1 MIRFILTATLFT
13 TVAFA
18 QEVNQ
23 TLFGVYYSTDNRFE
37 RYSTMILSKDY
48 HFIYKSG
55 LGGCQVEV
63 IGTWTIKDEKIWF
76 TNDKKFLGNDTIRYP
91 DLSLTTWT
99 IKRRGIRPDELVDSG
114 CVKEHGLFKKR

>member
-1 MIRFILTATLFT
+1 
-13 TVAFA
+13 
-18 QEVNQ
+18 
-23 TLFGVYYSTDNRFE
+23 
-37 RYSTMILSKDY
+37 MILSKDY

-63 IGTWTIKDEKIWF
+63 KGTWTIKDEKIWF
-76 TNDKKFLGNDTIRYP
+76 TNDKKFLGNDTSRYP

-114 CVKEHGLFKKR
+114 CVKEDGLFKKK